1 MEVRMDLVPLLQKV
15 ELFEGLTP
23 EELQAVAALCAE
35 RVFHA
40 GDLITR
46 QGEAGDEMY
55 VICEGWVE
63 VVPSAPPGAASPRA
77 VVNLGRGQL
86 IGEMTLVDYGPRSAS
101 VRAIS
106 EPTVLQAMHRDRF
119 TKLCEHDFHVGYLVM
134 RNMAADLSFKLRHRN
149 LTGR

>member
-1 MEVRMDLVPLLQKV
+1 MDLLPLLQKV
-15 ELFEGLTP
+15 ELFDGLSP
-23 EELQAVAALCAE
+23 DELQAVADLCSE
-35 RVFHA
+35 QVFHA
-40 GDLITR
+40 GDTVTR
-46 QGEAGDEMY
+46 QGEAGNEMY

-63 VVPSAPPGAASPRA
+63 VIPNPPPGGAGPRA

-106 EPTVLQAMHRDRF
+106 EPTVLQAIDRDRF
-119 TKLCEHDFHVGYLVM
+119 TELCEHDFRLGYLVM

>member
-1 MEVRMDLVPLLQKV
+1 MDLVPLLQKV
-15 ELFEGLTP
+15 ELFDGLTP
-23 EELQAVAALCAE
+23 HELQEVAALCAE
-35 RVFHA
+35 QVYHP
-40 GDLITR
+40 GDTVTR
-46 QGEAGDEMY
+46 QGEPGSEMY

-63 VVPSAPPGAASPRA
+63 VIPGMPPGSGTPRA

-101 VRAIS
+101 VRALS
-106 EPTVLQAMHRDRF
+106 EPTIVQAIDRERF
-119 TKLCEHDFHVGYLVM
+119 TELCEQDYHLGYLVM

>member
-1 MEVRMDLVPLLQKV
+1 MDLVPLLQKV

-23 EELQAVAALCAE
+23 DELQAVAGLCAE
-35 RVFHA
+35 RVCRS
-40 GDLITR
+40 GDTITQ
-46 QGEAGDEMY
+46 QGEPGEEMF

-63 VVPSAPPGAASPRA
+63 VIPSTPAGGANPRA

-101 VRAIS
+101 VKAIS
-106 EPTVLQAMHRDRF
+106 DPTVLQAIHREQF
-119 TKLCEHDFHVGYLVM
+119 TELCEQDYRLGYLVM